1 MLMIMSSKTLLHTG
15 TTFEGFKT
23 DMAENLDETFTG
35 HLDLIGTVRDGVATN
50 EATLNEF
57 ETKMAEQETRMT
69 DQETKMEEQETKT
82 ADLVDEKIAEQ
93 DRKTREM
100 MDQFK
105 AEMLGK
111 FEAQEQKIAEQAG
124 TIAGQAA
131 KITEQAAN
139 IAEQAGKI
147 AEQDRRTR
155 DTIYQLK
162 TEMHYKF
169 EAQERKAGTIAGQE
183 KKITEQAANIA
194 EQAAKIAE
202 QDEVIARQNEKVV
215 KQEEAIIKLTEDIER
230 IADHV
235 SFEEVLLLTGGSLGN
250 SRGLLSSTEVYPR
263 TSGCSP
269 PSLPSEMAGHQTFS
283 TGGPNKMVALCGGF
297 DGARSRASCLVLDP
311 VNQRWEEGKM
321 GDLTRTRYLGAA

>member
-1 MLMIMSSKTLLHTG
+1 
-15 TTFEGFKT
+15 
-23 DMAENLDETFTG
+23 
-35 HLDLIGTVRDGVATN
+35 
-50 EATLNEF
+50 
-57 ETKMAEQETRMT
+57 
-69 DQETKMEEQETKT
+69 MEEQETKT

-93 DRKTREM
+93 DRKIREM
-100 MDQFK
+100 IDQFK
-105 AEMLGK
+105 TEMLGK

-131 KITEQAAN
+131 KITEQVAN

-169 EAQERKAGTIAGQE
+169 EAQERKIA
-183 KKITEQAANIA
+183 KQAANIA

-202 QDEVIARQNEKVV
+202 QDELIARQNEKVV
-215 KQEEAIIKLTEDIER
+215 KQEQAIIKQTEDIER

-250 SRGLLSSTEVYPR
+250 RRGLLSSTEVYPR